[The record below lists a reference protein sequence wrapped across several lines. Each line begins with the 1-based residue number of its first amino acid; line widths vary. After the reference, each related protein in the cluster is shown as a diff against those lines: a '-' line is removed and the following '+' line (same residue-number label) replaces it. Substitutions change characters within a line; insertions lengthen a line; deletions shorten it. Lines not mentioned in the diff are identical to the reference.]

1 MVDLNYSL
9 YVNTCQ
15 DLRQKH
21 LSSLLHLYFDI
32 FEQICDRLSVPLLP
46 AWSWEEFNRRFHRAQ
61 IFGIYLSVSLLP
73 LILENPDEIKDMET
87 AEEVQTAEE
96 GDTEEN
102 VKKLVKE
109 MAKVSYTNRDMLRRL
124 RETLE
129 DGVSAG
135 II

>member
-21 LSSLLHLYFDI
+21 LSSLLHLYFDT
-32 FEQICDRLSVPLLP
+32 FEQISDRLSVPLLP
-46 AWSWEEFNRRFHRAQ
+46 GWNWEEFNRRFHRAQ

-73 LILENPDEIKDMET
+73 LILENPDEIKDMEK